1 METLCHADPLPGR
14 NTLTIAPGLDQ
25 PTTLPALLRLLGVQN
40 ASAYQHR
47 PALTQWLAH
56 NTPGPDLR
64 VSLRAN
70 GYGVLFLTS
79 LRPMRSTVSGL
90 RPTA

>member
-1 METLCHADPLPGR
+1 M
-14 NTLTIAPGLDQ
+14 TIAPGLDQ
-25 PTTLPALLRLLGVQN
+25 PTTLPALLRLLGLQH

-47 PALTQWLAH
+47 PALTRWLEQ
-56 NTPGPDLR
+56 NTPGPELR

-70 GYGVLFLTS
+70 GYGLLLLSS

-90 RPTA
+90 RAIA

>member
-1 METLCHADPLPGR
+1 MTIATGSSQP
-14 NTLTIAPGLDQ
+14 NTLS
-25 PTTLPALLRLLGVQN
+25 ALLRLLGVEN

-47 PALTQWLAH
+47 PVLTRWFEQ
-56 NTPGPDLR
+56 NTPSADLR

-70 GYGVLFLTS
+70 GYGVMFLSS

-90 RPTA
+90 PATA

>member
-1 METLCHADPLPGR
+1 MTIATGPSQP
-14 NTLTIAPGLDQ
+14 NTLS
-25 PTTLPALLRLLGVQN
+25 ALLRLLGVQN

-47 PALTQWLAH
+47 PALAQWFEQ
-56 NTPGPDLR
+56 NTPSADLR

-70 GYGVLFLTS
+70 GYGVMFLSS

-90 RPTA
+90 PATA